1 MKMKNTIPL
10 LGGLAVLAAVISFG
24 LAFMEHPVGGD
35 AGLLARAKWAMRDSG
50 CDPDSF
56 RILGKAE
63 QGDSCLV
70 WFSCGT
76 EGSDQYVP
84 MEFEITGN
92 DEYRF
97 VSRRQPWSRT
107 AEIYELEW
115 KDVYCFLIDNIS
127 CRYLYIDPRYR
138 DETPRIIEVEE
149 RPFLYCYD
157 DGDFFLYYFLDANG
171 EELL

>member
-24 LAFMEHPVGGD
+24 LAFMEHPVRGD

-84 MEFEITGN
+84 MEFEITG
-92 DEYRF
+92 DDGYRF
-97 VSRRQPWSRT
+97 VSRRLPLNRT
-107 AEIYELEW
+107 VGIYELSW
-115 KDVYCFLIDNIS
+115 RDSYSFLIANDA
-127 CRYLYIDPRYR
+127 CRYLCIDPAYSS
-138 DETPRIIEVEE
+138 ETIRIEIEEQ
-149 RPFLYCYD
+149 PLQYCYED
-157 DGDFFLYYFLDANG
+157 DGSFDCRFLDANG